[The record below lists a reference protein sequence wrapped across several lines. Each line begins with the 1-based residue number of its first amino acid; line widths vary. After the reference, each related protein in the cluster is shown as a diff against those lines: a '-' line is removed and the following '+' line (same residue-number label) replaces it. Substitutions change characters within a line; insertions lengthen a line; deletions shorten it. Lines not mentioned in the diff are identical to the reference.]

1 MLILGIETSCDETAA
16 AIVKD
21 GRRVLSGVVS
31 SQDEIHSAY
40 GGVVPEL
47 ASRAHIK
54 AVVPVMDRALE
65 QAGVELKD
73 LHGIAV
79 TQGPG
84 LVGSLL
90 VGICTAKSM
99 AAVTRLP
106 LVGVNHL
113 EAHIVVNFLSDDP
126 PSFPFTALVVSGGHT
141 NLYLVKD
148 FLELDLLG
156 QTRDDAAG
164 EAFDK
169 TAKLLGLG
177 YPGGI
182 IIDRMAGQGNPEAIA
197 FPRAMM
203 DADSLDFSFSGLKTA
218 VITHL
223 KKHPLDGPDVDRRT
237 ADLVA
242 SFQEAV
248 VDVLVGKSLRAA
260 KMNRTGSLVLAGG
273 VAANSRL
280 RQKIQTAAQE
290 AGIRLFIPEI
300 RLCTDNA
307 TGVAAMGFHLLSRGV
322 RSDLDM
328 DAYSRMPSRCIMR
341 HL

>member
-1 MLILGIETSCDETAA
+1 VVE
-16 AIVKD
+16 D
-21 GRRVLSGVVS
+21 GKRVLSGVVS
-31 SQDEIHSAY
+31 SQDDIHSAY

-54 AVVPVMDRALE
+54 AIVPILDRALE
-65 QAGVELKD
+65 RAGVELKD
-73 LHGIAV
+73 LDGIAV

-90 VGICTAKSM
+90 VGICTAKSI

-106 LVGVNHL
+106 IVGVNHL
-113 EAHIVVNFLSDDP
+113 EAHVVVNFFSDDP
-126 PSFPFTALVVSGGHT
+126 PAFPFTAMVVSGGHT
-141 NLYLVKD
+141 NLYLVRN
-148 FLELDLLG
+148 FLEFELLG

-182 IIDRMAGQGNPEAIA
+182 IIDRMAVRGNPEAIA
-197 FPRAMM
+197 FPRAML
-203 DADSLDFSFSGLKTA
+203 DADNLDFSFSGLKTA

-223 KKHPLDGPDVDRRT
+223 KNHPLDGPDMDRRT

-260 KMNRTGSLVLAGG
+260 DMNRTRSLVLAGG

-280 RQKIQTAAQE
+280 RQKIEAAARE

-300 RLCTDNA
+300 KLCTDNA

-328 DAYSRMPSRCIMR
+328 DAYSRMPSRGAMG

>member
-16 AIVKD
+16 ALVED
-21 GRRVLSGVVS
+21 GRHVLSSVVS

-47 ASRAHIK
+47 ASRAHIQ
-54 AVVPVMDRALE
+54 AIVPVMDRALE
-65 QAGVELKD
+65 QAGVTFKD
-73 LHGIAV
+73 LHGLAV

-90 VGICTAKSM
+90 VGICTAKSI

-106 LVGVNHL
+106 IAGVNHL
-113 EAHIVVNFLSDDP
+113 EAHVIVNFLSDDP

-148 FLELDLLG
+148 FLKFELLG

-169 TAKLLGLG
+169 TAKFLGLG
-177 YPGGI
+177 YPGGV
-182 IIDRMAGQGNPEAIA
+182 IIDRMAGQGDPDAIA

-203 DADSLDFSFSGLKTA
+203 DTDNLDFSFSGLKTA
-218 VITHL
+218 VITYL

-237 ADLVA
+237 ANLVA

-248 VDVLVGKSLRAA
+248 VDVLVSKSLRAA
-260 KMNRTGSLVLAGG
+260 EMNRTGSLVLAGG

-280 RQKIQTAAQE
+280 RQKIEIGARE
-290 AGIRLFIPEI
+290 AGIRLFVPEAK
-300 RLCTDNA
+300 LCTDNA
-307 TGVAAMGFHLLSRGV
+307 TGVAAMGFHLLTRGV
-322 RSDLDM
+322 RSDMDM
-328 DAYSRMPSRCIMR
+328 DAYSRLPSRDNAV